1 MSCRLK
7 KCFKIRKSK
16 QNNNILCTKGSI
28 VNFVL
33 FCTNLHGCAVSK
45 WIFVNCFNILT
56 PLLNK
61 RNRNLTFLFNVI
73 IFRGKKLEIF
83 LVSLF
88 WVILFLDCSLFSI
101 YLYDGRALLGEFGL
115 LASPHLN
122 NLNHVKNVSFKS
134 FF

>member
-16 QNNNILCTKGSI
+16 QNILCTKGSI
-28 VNFVL
+28 VNF
-33 FCTNLHGCAVSK
+33 FNLYKSACLCSQHK

-73 IFRGKKLEIF
+73 IFWGKKLEIF